1 MPIYLQIP
9 TIAGDSGSKALPNQN
24 LFFLMSF
31 AWGVTNSGN
40 GKPIFSSLTVTKVGT
55 FHGPSLMLAAAAGK
69 TLGKIELFLTK
80 DNQNANEVLAASW
93 TLTNASIVSYQESF
107 SSAGGGLGSLAM
119 SIFFTKIEYKQYT
132 ANKDGSTSMSDD
144 HFWDIQMNK
153 GG

>member
-1 MPIYLQIP
+1 
-9 TIAGDSGSKALPNQN
+9 
-24 LFFLMSF
+24 MSF

-40 GKPIFSSLTVTKVGT
+40 GKPIFSSLTVMKAAT

-69 TLGKIELFLTK
+69 TLGKLELSLTK
-80 DNQNANEVLAASW
+80 VNQNANEVLTASY
-93 TLTNASIVSYQESF
+93 TLTNASIVSYQESA
-107 SSAGGGLGSLAM
+107 SDGGGAPTETL

-132 ANKDGSTSMSDD
+132 TNKDGSTSMSDD